1 MPILAWL
8 ETDIVMI
15 SPTHWNVTLMVGI
28 AVESMLTHNIVLNVN
43 VNKEISLQCHLQQ
56 REVKILRYTKT
67 NEALSV

>member
-43 VNKEISLQCHLQQ
+43 VKKEIPLQCSYDGMVGQ
-56 REVKILRYTKT
+56 K
-67 NEALSV
+67 LS